1 MFGLSIEKIIVVG
14 MVAAVVIGPQRL
26 PLYAEKLATV
36 IRNFRSFTESTR
48 RRAEEELGVPVA
60 AMDPTT
66 WNSRF
71 RAYDPRRIVRDAL
84 DSDGTERTPERTG
97 GGVAAA
103 ASTESGPVPGPL
115 REYRERWVVVGGSSG
130 HPVRRRIVEPVAP
143 DSDVP
148 DIADIADVADVA
160 DPVGVQEHS
169 GDERTASVGRGADTA
184 QWRHDPA

>member
-84 DSDGTERTPERTG
+84 DSDGTERTPERTPEHTG
-97 GGVAAA
+97 GGVAAD
-103 ASTESGPVPGPL
+103 ASPENGPVPEPL

-148 DIADIADVADVA
+148 DIAD
-160 DPVGVQEHS
+160 PVGVQEHS
-169 GDERTASVGRGADTA
+169 GDERTASVRRGADTA